1 MHDRFRNLVLGV
13 ALALMVGWLLYV
25 SRSIVI
31 PIVAAVIIA
40 YILVAVARRLGRLPV
55 VGHLLPGWLRQL
67 TAIVAVVGVIGL
79 FSWMVSANLE
89 QVLARAPAYQ
99 ETLVAFV
106 TGTVERFG
114 LETQPTW
121 EFVRREMLGEV
132 DLQALIRTMV
142 AAISSLLGGFFVVFI
157 YVGFLLAERRQ
168 FNRKLRLLS
177 SDRKSTEMILFIVD
191 DINDRVGSF
200 LATKTLINL
209 MLGAIS
215 YVVMLILG
223 IDFAGFFAVL
233 IAVFNYI
240 PYIGSMIGVTFP
252 VMLAIVQFGNMQMAL
267 LTLVALSAA
276 QIFIGNFV
284 EPRMLGRT
292 LNLSAFVILVSLTVW
307 YSLWG
312 IAGALLSVPIT
323 AILATTLSE
332 FRGTRPIAVLLSSD
346 GNIDRRPRPDA
357 DP

>member
-1 MHDRFRNLVLGV
+1 MQDRFRDLVLGV
-13 ALALMVGWLLYV
+13 ALALMVGWLLYI

-31 PIVAAVIIA
+31 PIVAAIIIA
-40 YILVAVARRLGRLPV
+40 YILVGVAGRLERIPV
-55 VGHLLPGWLRQL
+55 VGPRLPGWARQ
-67 TAIVAVVGVIGL
+67 TIAIVAVVGVIGL

-89 QVLARAPAYQ
+89 QVLARAPTYQ
-99 ETLVAFV
+99 ETLLAFV
-106 TGTVERFG
+106 TDLVLRFG
-114 LETQPTW
+114 METQPTW
-121 EFVRREMLGEV
+121 DFVRREMLGQV
-132 DLQALIRTMV
+132 DLQAVIRTMV
-142 AAISSLLGGFFVVFI
+142 SAVSSLLGAFFVVFI

-168 FNRKLRLLS
+168 FNRKLRMLS
-177 SDRKSTEMILFIVD
+177 SDPKDTETILFIVD
-191 DINDRVGSF
+191 DINERVGNF

-233 IAVFNYI
+233 IAVFNYV

-252 VMLAIVQFGNMQMAL
+252 VMLAIVQFGNLQMAL
-267 LTLVALSAA
+267 FTLIGLSAA

-284 EPRMLGRT
+284 EPRLLARS

-312 IAGALLSVPIT
+312 ITGALLSVPIT
-323 AILATTLSE
+323 AILVTTLSE
-332 FRGTRPIAVLLSSD
+332 FRGTRPIAILLSSD
-346 GNIDRRPRPDA
+346 GNIDRQPRA
-357 DP
+357 